1 MRCGMVTI
9 IFDRRPMPA
18 PRPRVTKFGTYNNP
32 KYTAYK
38 KALRLVASTKIK
50 KPLKGAVKIE
60 MIFQVKIPKSW
71 PKKKKAEYKKEIPVG
86 DCDNYAKS
94 VKDALNGLAYKDD
107 RQVVDMRAIKRYG
120 ETDMVL
126 VRISEIEV

>member
-1 MRCGMVTI
+1 MITI
-9 IFDRRPMPA
+9 IFAAKPKPA
-18 PRPRVTKFGTYNNP
+18 PRPRVTKFGTYNDT

-38 KALRLVASTKIK
+38 KVLRLVASAQIK
-50 KPLKGAVKIE
+50 EQLDGAVKIE
-60 MIFQVKIPKSW
+60 MIFQIKIPKSW
-71 PKKKKAEYKKEIPVG
+71 SKKKKAGYKKEIPVG

-120 ETDMVL
+120 KSNMVII
-126 VRISEIEV
+126 RISEMEL